1 MTDPWLQATFDGAQA
16 KSRELA
22 GHYAALAAFC
32 KVDFLNAG
40 EFLTTDG
47 VDGIHLTPQNNTA
60 LGMAIAEKV
69 KTILAL

>member
-1 MTDPWLQATFDGAQA
+1 MTDPWLQATFEGAQA

-22 GHYAALAAFC
+22 SHYEALAEFF

-47 VDGIHLTPQNNTA
+47 IDGIHLTAQNNTA
-60 LGMAIAEKV
+60 PGIAAAEKI
-69 KTILAL
+69 KTIFTR